1 MFSLMLKITALT
13 IRLIQI
19 NNPFILNLKKDIV
32 MKTSLIRFTPLII
45 ASTLIGCSSTSSP
58 TVGSG
63 NVQYG
68 DAKAVEQV
76 TNEFG
81 STDLQSIAESMARSL
96 AQSMASA
103 KAKPLVT
110 IADVKNKTSEYID
123 TKSITDSMRTQVL
136 KSGTMRFATDIDGM
150 QSQTDELVRQNQSG
164 LYKKSSTAKVGQ
176 MEGAKYRI
184 EGNITSIVKRNSDV
198 KDVYYKFSLV
208 LTDIE
213 SGTIEWAD
221 EKEIRKT
228 SKR

>member
-1 MFSLMLKITALT
+1 MIKTTL
-13 IRLIQI
+13 IRLIT
-19 NNPFILNLKKDIV
+19 FFSV
-32 MKTSLIRFTPLII
+32 AI
-45 ASTLIGCSSTSSP
+45 AVTACSTSSP

-76 TNEFG
+76 SNEFG
-81 STDLQSIAESMARSL
+81 STDLQTIAESMARSL
-96 AQSMASA
+96 AQSMANA
-103 KAKPLVT
+103 KEKPLVT

-123 TKSITDSMRTQVL
+123 TKSITDSMRMQVL
-136 KSGTMRFATDIDGM
+136 KSGTMRFATDIEGM
-150 QSQTDELVRQNQSG
+150 KSQTDELVRQSQSG
-164 LYKKSSTAKVGQ
+164 LYKQSSTAKTGK
-176 MEGAKYRI
+176 MEGAQYRI
-184 EGNITSIVKRNSDV
+184 EGNITSIVKTNNDV
-198 KDVYYKFSLV
+198 KDVYYKFSLM

>member
-1 MFSLMLKITALT
+1 MMKTTL
-13 IRLIQI
+13 IRLIAFFSVAI
-19 NNPFILNLKKDIV
+19 TV
-32 MKTSLIRFTPLII
+32 T
-45 ASTLIGCSSTSSP
+45 ACSTSSP

-76 TNEFG
+76 SNEFG
-81 STDLQSIAESMARSL
+81 STDLQTIAESMARSL
-96 AQSMASA
+96 AQSMANA
-103 KAKPLVT
+103 KEKPLVT

-123 TKSITDSMRTQVL
+123 TKSITDSMRMQVL
-136 KSGTMRFATDIDGM
+136 KSGTMRFATDIEGM
-150 QSQTDELVRQNQSG
+150 KSQTDELARQNQTG
-164 LYKKSSTAKVGQ
+164 LYKQSSTAKTGK
-176 MEGAKYRI
+176 MEGAQYRI
-184 EGNITSIVKRNSDV
+184 EGNITSIVKTNRDV
-198 KDVYYKFSLV
+198 KDVYYKFSLM